1 MRFEQVQTDSFSE
14 KKILWWGACITCGT
28 NITGIYHID
37 RHKRLFSMLDK
48 QWKEYDIFSHYIFG
62 GTAALPS
69 LGTLSNESFTATPTS
84 VDERDWVED
93 GVVRKRSLGR
103 ELKIPGQGYYRIVNV
118 RTLRDRVF

>member
-28 NITGIYHID
+28 NITGIYDID

-84 VDERDWVED
+84 VDERD
-93 GVVRKRSLGR
+93 
-103 ELKIPGQGYYRIVNV
+103 
-118 RTLRDRVF
+118 

>member
-28 NITGIYHID
+28 NITGIYDID

-62 GTAALPS
+62 GIGALPS
-69 LGTLSNESFTATPTS
+69 LGTFSSQRRRRRWTKETESRTALF
-84 VDERDWVED
+84 VKEVWE
-93 GVVRKRSLGR
+93 
-103 ELKIPGQGYYRIVNV
+103 EN
-118 RTLRDRVF
+118 

>member
-69 LGTLSNESFTATPTS
+69 LGTFSNESFKATGTS

-93 GVVRKRSLGR
+93 GVVRKRSLA
-103 ELKIPGQGYYRIVNV
+103 K
-118 RTLRDRVF
+118 RTKNTWARVLQDSERSNTA